1 MPRGKHPNSKANL
14 THEGRPRVY
23 GESKESHSVRVTPTG
38 WEGLQSVISD
48 VGVANI
54 SELLEYLGRGKL
66 AVVSTAENTCPTNS
80 VAQIR

>member
-38 WEGLQSVISD
+38 WDGLQSVINEL
-48 VGVANI
+48 GIANI
-54 SELLEYLGRGKL
+54 SELLEYLGRKKFD
-66 AVVSTAENTCPTNS
+66 VVPRAENNPTIND
-80 VAQIR
+80 VA